1 MKAKF
6 EVVKDMVKADGCTTD
21 SIDLT
26 HFGKPTAFF
35 KRIRRLHINA
45 YTRRISAPRD
55 AAGYDAGRHQPQYI
69 GRDEG
74 DVDYRLKG
82 LFVPLDPDGCEY
94 YSNRRMEAA
103 HSELFSSTHM
113 WKGKPA
119 ENSSP
124 SRWASRSKL
133 GTHVTYGDSSGS
145 SSSKSSRPKP
155 SQKPGAM

>member
-1 MKAKF
+1 MKANI
-6 EVVKDMVKADGCTTD
+6 EVVKDMVKVDGCTTD

-45 YTRRISAPRD
+45 YTRSIFASRD

-103 HSELFSSTHM
+103 NPELFNSTTM
-113 WKGKPA
+113 WKSKPA
-119 ENSSP
+119 DNDLP
-124 SRWASRSKL
+124 SRWSSRSKL
-133 GTHVTYGDSSGS
+133 GTHVTLAEPSS
-145 SSSKSSRPKP
+145 SSSKSGKPKP
-155 SQKPGAM
+155 SQKPAAM